1 MIKRWALLGLLSVQA
16 GILSA
21 EEFTFDAAEFEKKPF
36 ELGGYFGLK
45 QDRFQLNRDAAFYKL
60 GFYNLDQRDT
70 LDRTTGT
77 LELTGKYTR
86 GIATFNFRGHA
97 DATRD
102 NVESGHESRV
112 YEAYA
117 SFKPD
122 PGFTLD
128 IGKKTLRWGKGYAW
142 SPVGFVER
150 PKDPNDPELSRE
162 GYTVAA
168 ADFIRNF
175 DGPLQTLAFTP
186 LLLPVNADTNGA
198 FGKPGHINAAA
209 KLYFLYR
216 DTDIDLMWLGRGS
229 RTPRFGID
237 FSRNVTS
244 NLEIHG
250 EWARIEGFEQKVTN
264 AAGNVTTRQGGVT
277 SSLLGLRYL
286 SENDTTTII
295 EYYRN
300 GTGYTQAQSDDFY
313 RLVDYG
319 VTQFQDTASD
329 ALLQRALSLSQEGY
343 GRPNAMRRYLYAR
356 ISQKEPFDI
365 LYFTPSITT
374 IVNLDDRSFS
384 LTPELLY
391 TGITNL
397 ELRFRLYA
405 LSGESQTE
413 FGEKQNLRRVELMAR
428 YYF

>member
-1 MIKRWALLGLLSVQA
+1 MRMRWFLLWALAIQA
-16 GILSA
+16 GPSLA
-21 EEFTFDAAEFEKKPF
+21 EEYTFDAAEFEKKPF
-36 ELGGYFGLK
+36 DLGGYVELK
-45 QDRFQLNRDAAFYKL
+45 QEQFRLNRDAAFYKL
-60 GFYNLDQRDT
+60 GYYNLDQRDT
-70 LDRTTGT
+70 RARSTGA
-77 LELTGKYTR
+77 LELVGKTTQ

-102 NVESGHESRV
+102 NLASAQENRV

-128 IGKKTLRWGKGYAW
+128 LGKKTLRWGKGYAW

-162 GYTVAA
+162 GYSVAA

-186 LLLPVNADTNGA
+186 LLLPVGADVNGD
-198 FGKPGHINAAA
+198 FGKPNHVNVAA

-216 DTDIDLMWLGRGS
+216 DTDIDLVWLGRGS
-229 RTPRFGID
+229 RTPRFGMG
-237 FSRNVTS
+237 FSRNLTS

-250 EWARIEGFEQKVTN
+250 EWARIADLEQKITTVSGAT
-264 AAGNVTTRQGGVT
+264 TTRQGNVT
-277 SSLLGLRYL
+277 SALLGMRYL
-286 SENDTTTII
+286 SEKDTTTIL

-300 GTGYTQAQSDDFY
+300 GTGYTQGQMNDFY
-313 RLVDYG
+313 RLVDNG
-319 VTQFQDTASD
+319 LSQFQASASD
-329 ALLQRALSLSQEGY
+329 VLLQRALNLAQSGY
-343 GRPNAMRRYLYAR
+343 GRPNPMRDYVYAR

-365 LYFTPSITT
+365 LYFTPSVTAIM
-374 IVNLDDRSFS
+374 NLDDRSYS
-384 LTPELLY
+384 LTPEVLY
-391 TGITNL
+391 TGVTNL
-397 ELRFRLYA
+397 ELRFRLYVLNGDA
-405 LSGESQTE
+405 QTE
-413 FGEKQNLRRVELMAR
+413 FGEKQNQRRMELFAR

>member
-1 MIKRWALLGLLSVQA
+1 MIIRWALLGLLFIQA
-16 GILSA
+16 GPLLA
-21 EEFTFDAAEFEKKPF
+21 EEYTFDVAEFEKKPF
-36 ELGGYFGLK
+36 ELGGYVELK
-45 QDRFQLNRDAAFYKL
+45 QEQFQLHRNAAFYKL

-70 LDRTTGT
+70 LDRTTGA
-77 LELTGKYTR
+77 LELIGKYTK
-86 GIATFNFRGHA
+86 GIATFNFRGHM

-102 NVESGHESRV
+102 NLVSEHESRV
-112 YEAYA
+112 YEAFA

-128 IGKKTLRWGKGYAW
+128 LGKKTLRWGKGYAW

-186 LLLPVNADTNGA
+186 LLLPVSADVNSD
-198 FGKPGHINAAA
+198 FGKPNHVNVAA

-216 DTDIDLMWLGRGS
+216 DTDIDLVYLGRGS
-229 RTPRFGID
+229 RTPRFGMD
-237 FSRNVTS
+237 FSRNLTS

-250 EWARIEGFEQKVTN
+250 EWARIADFEQKVTN
-264 AAGNVTTRQGGVT
+264 ASGVTTTRQGSVT
-277 SSLLGLRYL
+277 SALLGMRYL
-286 SENDTTTII
+286 SENDTTFIL

-300 GTGYTQAQSDDFY
+300 GSGYTQSQMSDFY
-313 RLVDYG
+313 RFVDNG
-319 VTQFQDTASD
+319 LSQFQATASD
-329 ALLQRALSLSQEGY
+329 VLLQRALNLSQSGY
-343 GRPNAMRRYLYAR
+343 GRPNPMRNYVYAR
-356 ISQKEPFDI
+356 MSQKEPFDI
-365 LYFTPSITT
+365 LYFTPSVTAIINT
-374 IVNLDDRSFS
+374 NDKSFS
-384 LTPELLY
+384 FTPELLY

-405 LSGESQTE
+405 LNGDTQTE
-413 FGEKQNLRRVELMAR
+413 FGEKQNLRRMELFAR

>member
-1 MIKRWALLGLLSVQA
+1 MIKRWALLGLLFVQA

-21 EEFTFDAAEFEKKPF
+21 EEFSFDAAEFEKKPF
-36 ELGGYFGLK
+36 ELGGYFELK

-86 GIATFNFRGHA
+86 GIATFSFRGHA

-102 NVESGHESRV
+102 SLESGQESRV

-128 IGKKTLRWGKGYAW
+128 IGKRTLRWGKGYAW

-162 GYTVAA
+162 GYTVVA
-168 ADFIRNF
+168 ADLIRNF
-175 DGPLQTLAFTP
+175 DGPLQTVAFTP
-186 LLLPVNADTNGA
+186 LLLPVNSDTNGD
-198 FGKPGHINAAA
+198 FGKPGYLNPAA

-216 DTDIDLMWLGRGS
+216 DTDIDLVWLGRGS
-229 RTPRFGID
+229 RSPRFGVD
-237 FSRNVTS
+237 FSRNLSS

-250 EWARIEGFEQKVTN
+250 EWARIEDFEQRVSN
-264 AAGNVTTRQGGVT
+264 AAGEVTTRQGSVT

-300 GTGYTQAQSDDFY
+300 GTGYSEAQMGDFY
-313 RLVDYG
+313 SFVDKG
-319 VTQFQDTASD
+319 VTQFQATASD
-329 ALLQRALSLSQEGY
+329 ALLQRALNLSQGGY
-343 GRPNAMRRYLYAR
+343 GRPNAMGRYLYAR
-356 ISQKEPFDI
+356 ISQKEPLDI
-365 LYFTPSITT
+365 LYFTPSVTA

-391 TGITNL
+391 SGITNL

-405 LSGESQTE
+405 LSGGSRTE

>member
-1 MIKRWALLGLLSVQA
+1 MMIRWALLGLLFIQA
-16 GILSA
+16 GTVAA
-21 EEFTFDAAEFEKKPF
+21 EEYAFDAAEFEKKPF
-36 ELGGYFGLK
+36 ELGGYVELK
-45 QDRFQLNRDAAFYKL
+45 QEQFQLNRDAAFYKL
-60 GFYNLDQRDT
+60 GYYNLDRRDT

-77 LELTGKYTR
+77 LELVGKYTQ
-86 GIATFNFRGHA
+86 GIATFNFRGHL
-97 DATRD
+97 DAARD
-102 NVESGHESRV
+102 NLASARENRV

-128 IGKKTLRWGKGYAW
+128 LGKKTLRWGKGYAW

-186 LLLPVNADTNGA
+186 LLLPVGSDVNDD
-198 FGKPGHINAAA
+198 FGKPGHVNFAA

-216 DTDIDLMWLGRGS
+216 DTDIDLVYLSRGS
-229 RTPRFGID
+229 RTPRFGLD
-237 FSRNVTS
+237 FSRNLTS

-250 EWARIEGFEQKVTN
+250 EWARITDFEQKVTTASGTTTTQQAN
-264 AAGNVTTRQGGVT
+264 AT
-277 SSLLGLRYL
+277 SALLGLRYL
-286 SENDTTTII
+286 TENDTTYIL

-300 GTGYTQAQSDDFY
+300 GTGYTQSQMSDFY
-313 RLVDYG
+313 HFVDNG
-319 VTQFQDTASD
+319 LSQFQASASD
-329 ALLQRALSLSQEGY
+329 ALLQRALNLSQSGY
-343 GRPNAMRRYLYAR
+343 GRPNPMRDYVYAR

-365 LYFTPSITT
+365 LYFTPSVTAI
-374 IVNLDDRSFS
+374 INPKDKSYS

-397 ELRFRLYA
+397 DLRFRLYMLNGDA
-405 LSGESQTE
+405 QTE
-413 FGEKQNLRRVELMAR
+413 FGEKQNQRRMELMAR

>member
-1 MIKRWALLGLLSVQA
+1 MNLRWMLLGALAIQA
-16 GILSA
+16 GPLLA
-21 EEFTFDAAEFEKKPF
+21 DEYAFDAAEFEKKPF
-36 ELGGYFGLK
+36 ELGGYVELK
-45 QDRFQLNRDAAFYKL
+45 QEQFQLNRNAAFYKL

-70 LDRTTGT
+70 LDRTTGA
-77 LELTGKYTR
+77 LELVGKYTQ

-97 DATRD
+97 STTRD
-102 NVESGHESRV
+102 SLATAHESRV
-112 YEAYA
+112 YEAFA

-128 IGKKTLRWGKGYAW
+128 LGKKTLRWGKGYAW

-175 DGPLQTLAFTP
+175 DGTLQTVAFTP
-186 LLLPVNADTNGA
+186 LLLPVSADVNSD
-198 FGKPGHINAAA
+198 FGKPNHVNVAA

-216 DTDIDLMWLGRGS
+216 DTDIDLVYLGRGS
-229 RTPRFGID
+229 RTPRIGMD
-237 FSRNVTS
+237 FSRNLTS

-250 EWARIEGFEQKVTN
+250 EWARITDFEQIVTN
-264 AAGNVTTRQGGVT
+264 ASGTTTTQQGSVT

-286 SENDTTTII
+286 TENDTTYIL

-300 GTGYTQAQSDDFY
+300 GTGYTQRQMSDFY
-313 RLVDYG
+313 RFVDDG
-319 VTQFQDTASD
+319 LSQFQATASD
-329 ALLQRALSLSQEGY
+329 VLLQRALNLSQSGY
-343 GRPNAMRRYLYAR
+343 GRPNPMRDYIYAK

-365 LYFTPSITT
+365 LYFTPSVTSI
-374 IVNLDDRSFS
+374 INPNDRSYSF
-384 LTPELLY
+384 TPELLY
-391 TGITNL
+391 TGVTNL
-397 ELRFRLYA
+397 ELRFRLYVLNGDA
-405 LSGESQTE
+405 QTE
-413 FGEKQNLRRVELMAR
+413 FGEKQNLRRLELFAR

>member
-1 MIKRWALLGLLSVQA
+1 MIKRWALLGLLSLQA
-16 GILSA
+16 GMLSA
-21 EEFTFDAAEFEKKPF
+21 EDFTFDAAEFEKKPF
-36 ELGGYFGLK
+36 ELGGYFELK

-60 GFYNLDQRDT
+60 GFYNLDQRET

-77 LELTGKYTR
+77 LELAGKYTR

-97 DATRD
+97 DAAHD

-128 IGKKTLRWGKGYAW
+128 VGKKTLRWGKGYAW

-175 DGPLQTLAFTP
+175 DGPLQAVAFTP
-186 LLLPVNADTNGA
+186 LLLPVSSDVNGD
-198 FGKPGHINAAA
+198 FGKQGYVNFAA

-216 DTDIDLMWLGRGS
+216 DTDIDLLYQARGS
-229 RTPRFGID
+229 RTPRVGVD
-237 FSRNVTS
+237 FSRNLTS

-250 EWARIEGFEQKVTN
+250 EWARIEDFEQKVTS
-264 AAGNVTTRQGGVT
+264 AAGNVTTQQGSVT

-300 GTGYTQAQSDDFY
+300 GTGYTQAQADDFY
-313 RLVDYG
+313 HLVDNG
-319 VTQFQDTASD
+319 VAQFQSTASD
-329 ALLQRALSLSQEGY
+329 ALLQRALSLSQGSY

-365 LYFTPSITT
+365 LYFTPSVTA

-405 LSGESQTE
+405 LNGGSQTE